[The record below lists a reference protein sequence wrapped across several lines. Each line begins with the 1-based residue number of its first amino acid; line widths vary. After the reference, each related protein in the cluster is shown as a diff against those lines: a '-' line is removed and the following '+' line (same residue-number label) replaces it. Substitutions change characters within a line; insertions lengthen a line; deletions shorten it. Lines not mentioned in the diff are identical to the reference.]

1 MNAPRL
7 AGKLALVTGAG
18 TGLGRQCAIALGEAG
33 ATVVLVGR
41 SEDTLSETAKLMQE
55 RGAEAPQL
63 RRCDVTCD
71 TELDRLFTELGRCDI
86 LINNAG
92 KNVPQS
98 FVNVTAATLDAMIDL
113 NVRAVFRVAQAAARK
128 MSLKGAGVIINMS
141 SQMGHVGAAGRS
153 AYCMTKHA
161 VEGLTKALAVE
172 LAPRGI
178 RVNALAPTYVQT
190 PLTTPFLS
198 DPIFRAEA
206 LGHIPLGRLAEPAD
220 VADAAIFLITA
231 PMVTGVSLLIDGG
244 YTAQ

>member
-1 MNAPRL
+1 MNARRL
-7 AGKLALVTGAG
+7 TGKLALVTGAG

-41 SEDTLSETAKLMQE
+41 SEDTLSETAKLMEE
-55 RGAEAPQL
+55 RGAEAPRL

-71 TELDRLFTELGRCDI
+71 TQLDQLFADLGRCDI

-92 KNVPQS
+92 KNVPQP
-98 FVNVTAATLDAMIDL
+98 FVDVTAATLDEMIDL

-128 MSLKGAGVIINMS
+128 MPLEGAGVIINVT

-153 AYCMTKHA
+153 TYCMTKHA

-178 RVNALAPTYVQT
+178 RVNALAPTYVET

-198 DPIFRAEA
+198 DPTFRAEA
-206 LGHIPLGRLAEPAD
+206 LGRNPLGRQAEPAD

-231 PMVTGVSLLIDGG
+231 PMITGVSLLIDGG